1 MQPSQDQDS
10 ARAAPRSSLSASVA
24 DALAEQ
30 IRQGALAPGD
40 RLPTEKQLT
49 EIYAVSRA
57 VVREALARLKSEG
70 LVTSQQGSGVFVDPN
85 FQKNA
90 FRIAAP
96 APGDSQ
102 ELEHILELMLSI
114 EVTAARYAAQRR
126 GDQDLKK
133 MKQALVGMEYA
144 LVNDKLGDEEDYQ
157 FHLAIVQATHNPH
170 LVALND
176 YLEANVRRVIR
187 SARNN
192 TARMYTER
200 MAAVQ
205 SEHQAIFA
213 AIEAGIL
220 MPPDERRNSICAM
233 RRIGCGCSRRSV
245 RRRFEAR
252 GSSYAK
258 ICSISRRKRR
268 AVDCSSYS
276 TSRQRIG
283 CD

>member
-1 MQPSQDQDS
+1 M
-10 ARAAPRSSLSASVA
+10 A

-40 RLPTEKQLT
+40 RLPTEQLT

-233 RRIGCGCSRRSV
+233 RRIGCGCFRRSV

-252 GSSYAK
+252 GPSYAK

-283 CD
+283 CDWRTACLSLTWCDRPSGR